1 MRECFIITYLY
12 RMNFRNYLLLIF
24 GVLIF
29 ASCGSSKKI
38 AYLQD
43 AETFQD
49 TTSHELYD
57 ARIKPKDLLTITVS
71 TFDRDVAMP
80 FNLLMPRLSAKN
92 DLSLTS
98 TPVLQ
103 TYLVDNDGYID
114 FPVLGKIVVGGMT
127 KCEVESM
134 LKMKLKDYIKEEPL
148 VNVRMVNYK
157 ITVLGEVARP
167 STFTVANEK
176 INIYEALAMAGD
188 MTIYGKRENV
198 KLIREEPNGGRT
210 IVVLDLRDK
219 NLMAS
224 PYFYLQ
230 QNDVIYVEPNKAKAR
245 NSSYSSTFSLWFTA
259 TSVLISL
266 TSLIVTIK
274 RTN

>member
-1 MRECFIITYLY
+1 
-12 RMNFRNYLLLIF
+12 MNFRNYLLLIF
-24 GVLIF
+24 GVLIL